1 MKRVMVVVAI
11 VMVLSMVLSAG
22 VANANPGYGGGYG
35 GNKYI
40 VRHGDTLSAIAFR
53 FGVNPFEL
61 ARANR
66 IGDPNLIFVGECL
79 IIPMRYQQQYPQ
91 PVFMPGPIY
100 NQGYCQESY
109 CQPYC
114 QESYCQQPCQES
126 YCQQPCQESYCQQ
139 PCQESYCQQ
148 QSYFQPECGWGGDN
162 CYGGY
167 RGNYG
172 MQTGFNGWG
181 DNVTRFQSK
190 G

>member
-1 MKRVMVVVAI
+1 MVVVAI

-22 VANANPGYGGGYG
+22 PASANPGYGGGYG
-35 GNKYI
+35 GNQYI

-66 IGDPNLIFVGECL
+66 IGDPNLIFVGQCL
-79 IIPMRYQQQYPQ
+79 IIPMRQQYPQ
-91 PVFMPGPIY
+91 PVFQPGPIFQPAPIY
-100 NQGYCQESY
+100 NQGYCQQSY

-114 QESYCQQPCQES
+114 QESYCQPYCQQSYCQPNCQDNYCQQES
-126 YCQQPCQESYCQQ
+126 YW
-139 PCQESYCQQ
+139 
-148 QSYFQPECGWGGDN
+148 QPECGWGGDS

-167 RGNYG
+167 RGGYG
-172 MQTGFNGWG
+172 MQTNYDGWG
-181 DNVTRFQSK
+181 DNVVRLQSK